1 MRVQS
6 TTLSLSPCVDSYGQ
20 KRQMWRVTPTQA
32 ALLQELVD
40 RHANE
45 IQVLLWAILGNRTL
59 ATEASVEAFARR
71 HGELLAC
78 RDPSLELVRRGVA
91 HCRRFR
97 WLAFVCTLLFKPFEP
112 HNEVRRYHAMQL
124 LRRQPWNDRILLVLR
139 DVGGFSIDHI
149 AYVLE
154 RSCEDIRTGLLTAR
168 RRLLKSPKRNLK

>member
-20 KRQMWRVTPTQA
+20 KRQMWRVTPPTQA
-32 ALLQELVD
+32 AILQQLVD

-59 ATEASVEAFARR
+59 ATEATIEAFARR

-78 RDPSLELVRRGVA
+78 RDPSLELVRRGDA

-97 WLAFVCTLLFKPFEP
+97 WLAFVCTLLFKQSEP
-112 HNEVRRYHAMQL
+112 HTELRRYNAM
-124 LRRQPWNDRILLVLR
+124 
-139 DVGGFSIDHI
+139 
-149 AYVLE
+149 
-154 RSCEDIRTGLLTAR
+154 
-168 RRLLKSPKRNLK
+168 